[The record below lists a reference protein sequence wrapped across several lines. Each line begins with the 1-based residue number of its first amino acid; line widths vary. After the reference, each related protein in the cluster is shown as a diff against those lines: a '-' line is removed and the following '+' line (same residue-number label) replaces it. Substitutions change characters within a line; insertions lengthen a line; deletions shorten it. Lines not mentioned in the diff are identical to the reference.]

1 MAKSLDELKEFIK
14 EKSKEIEEFAKN
26 FDNSKLIFCAT
37 AGTPTTIAA
46 MKHNLVYSTYDPSI
60 VTGTKLSLDELNY
73 YLNKLLQ
80 MSTKER
86 QIAVG
91 VGRDDL
97 IVAGVVIYKEI
108 YNILNKDCSIVIDD
122 GLSMGVAI
130 SSCA

>member
-1 MAKSLDELKEFIK
+1 
-14 EKSKEIEEFAKN
+14 
-26 FDNSKLIFCAT
+26 
-37 AGTPTTIAA
+37 
-46 MKHNLVYSTYDPSI
+46 MKHNLVYDTYDANI
-60 VTGTKLSLDELNY
+60 VTGTKLSFDELNY

-97 IVAGVVIYKEI
+97 IVAGVVIFQEI
-108 YNILNKDCSIVIDD
+108 YKILNKDSSIVIDD

>member
-1 MAKSLDELKEFIK
+1 
-14 EKSKEIEEFAKN
+14 
-26 FDNSKLIFCAT
+26 
-37 AGTPTTIAA
+37 
-46 MKHNLVYSTYDPSI
+46 
-60 VTGTKLSLDELNY
+60 
-73 YLNKLLQ
+73 

-91 VGRDDL
+91 VGREDL

-130 SSCA
+130 DSCNRYYKK